1 MRLGCGKVEQE
12 VRWEDQALLLNL
24 GQFSQLVVD
33 LVDGGSGGS
42 GIRAKQVKSACNA
55 RIRATFCAEPPRK
68 GCKQGAF
75 HCTIE
80 VDRAK
85 IYFYNERIF

>member
-1 MRLGCGKVEQE
+1 MGREVENQERLL
-12 VRWEDQALLLNL
+12 DL
-24 GQFSQLVVD
+24 GQLSQLVVD
-33 LVDGGSGGS
+33 LVDGGGGGS

-55 RIRATFCAEPPRK
+55 RRMGTFCTEPPRK

-80 VDRAK
+80 RPSGDTLL
-85 IYFYNERIF
+85 

>member
-1 MRLGCGKVEQE
+1 MLRFGCGKVEQE
-12 VRWEDQALLLNL
+12 VRWENQTLLLNL
-24 GQFSQLVVD
+24 GQLSQLVVD

-42 GIRAKQVKSACNA
+42 RIRAKQVKYACNA
-55 RIRATFCAEPPRK
+55 RRRVTFCTEPPRK

-80 VDRAK
+80 RAS
-85 IYFYNERIF
+85 

>member
-1 MRLGCGKVEQE
+1 MKQE
-12 VRWEDQALLLNL
+12 NQVLLLTGLPDL
-24 GQFSQLVVD
+24 GQLSQLVVN

-55 RIRATFCAEPPRK
+55 RRRVTFCTEPPRK

-80 VDRAK
+80 IDHAE
-85 IYFYNERIF
+85 IHFYNERIF